1 MPTLREIADACG
13 TTKQTV
19 TTRLKELGLWDA
31 HVAKDGRTFDVDA
44 FAASAVADAL
54 KDAHSASDGA
64 GKTGGGKGNG
74 DASLVALGA
83 LRDALSASQEQSRT
97 LARELDEKNAQ
108 IRSLMD
114 ELAAARATIDRLSSR
129 SWLDRFLGRGL
140 PPAGGTS

>member
-64 GKTGGGKGNG
+64 VEGNG